1 MKRNRRAAAIWMP
14 ELLMRTAL
22 PHFDKAELPEKRDN
36 FARFQNWR
44 LAHGLRH
51 FDGLCADEHA
61 VESRIAFLEEHF
73 DHFLEIG
80 TQFVERLALAVR
92 AGKTWHPPH
101 VQTGVRVTFDDGS
114 EVFHD
119 GGPAP
124 FGRYQKPRP
133 RSSLEDAAEFAWPG
147 AQRCH
152 DVRVWDAGLQYEQ
165 LMSGN
170 PDAPA

>member
-1 MKRNRRAAAIWMP
+1 MKRHGRAAAIWMP
-14 ELLMRTAL
+14 ELLVRTAL
-22 PHFDKAELPEKRDN
+22 PQLDKAELPEKRHN
-36 FARFQNWR
+36 FARFKNWR
-44 LAHGLRH
+44 LAHELRH

-61 VESRIAFLEEHF
+61 VESRIALLEEHF

-101 VQTGVRVTFDDGS
+101 VQTGVRVSFDDGS
-114 EVFHD
+114 KMSHD
-119 GGPAP
+119 VALFPSDDT
-124 FGRYQKPRP
+124 RKPRP
-133 RSSLEDAAEFAWPG
+133 RSSIEDAAEFGWPG
-147 AQRCH
+147 SQRRH